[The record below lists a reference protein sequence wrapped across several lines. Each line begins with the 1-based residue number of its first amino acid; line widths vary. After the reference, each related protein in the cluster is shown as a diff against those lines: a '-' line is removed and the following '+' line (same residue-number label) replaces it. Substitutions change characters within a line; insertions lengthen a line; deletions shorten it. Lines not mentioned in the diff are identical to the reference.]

1 MAKLSK
7 VQTLMAKEKVESS
20 TFTFNNPI
28 NTFFRTGF
36 GMFKLSSVEFSK
48 FGKHYEIRGAFT
60 KSELNEISFKD
71 LTIEEHDSIISRID
85 NEMSKKVKITDEMVI
100 TPNEPATRKREKDSL
115 NNYIQISY

>member
-48 FGKHYEIRGAFT
+48 FGKNYEIKGSFS

-85 NEMSKKVKITDEMVI
+85 NEMSKKHKETESMV
-100 TPNEPATRKREKDSL
+100 TSSEPVSKKREKDSL
-115 NNYIQISY
+115 NNYIQIAY